1 MKIFRYGRRYNFLWN
16 KMLGKGGL
24 SLFLLWLLV
33 IPAYAGLNIQRTA
46 GDLDDGLVGHWTFDG
61 ADISGAIAYDRSG
74 QGNNGTINGNVT
86 NNVGKLGQG
95 LKFAGSNSYIEAP
108 QIFSGSIDDTNL
120 TYVAWVKIN
129 AFNNYGAVVNQG
141 KANYEIATMSPNGI
155 MIWNQDDTIMTYSG
169 ASSGAWYHLAV
180 VKNGTSSRFIIRDL
194 SGTIVYDN
202 TVVYSKGHNWGYRSG
217 YTGLSD
223 YDVYIGTNAC
233 GEFFN
238 GTIDDVRVYNR
249 ALSADEVKRL
259 YNIGKGVSTAASQ
272 QNKQTS
278 GLVGY
283 WTFDGPDISGSTAYD
298 RSGQGNNGTINGA
311 TRTVGKIGQ
320 AMKFGGGGQNISAG
334 TTGVDTTAGHHNTV
348 VFWMNYTGPLGDAVF
363 AFDNGGDYD
372 LWFTDNPCFGF
383 NTHNSEVLGISASG
397 LNNRWVHV
405 AAVFYNGTPSA
416 ANNKLYIDGS
426 QQSIYYCRGSSSISR
441 TAGGTL
447 YWASSGG
454 YEFAGKIDEGRVY
467 NRELSADEI
476 KALYNQ
482 AGSKFHASQE
492 NQLTTGL
499 VGYWPFNGPDISG
512 NAALDRSGQGN
523 HGTMVNSPLKIIGK
537 VGQGLQF
544 LGPGVDTY
552 ISVPHK
558 SSINLTSSMTLA
570 FWVKPASNI
579 TYDWTRLM
587 EKSYPTGYY
596 IGSGTGTNDISYW
609 LNGNEVFD
617 TADNVLSVGTWKHV
631 AVTFDDTSNEVVLY
645 IDGNSH
651 TVTSYTGTITGNT
664 NALQFTESG
673 NRCFN
678 GVMDEIRI
686 YTRALSAEEI
696 KRLYNMG
703 R

>member
-1 MKIFRYGRRYNFLWN
+1 MMKWFLIIGI
-16 KMLGKGGL
+16 LVSAL
-24 SLFLLWLLV
+24 CLLV
-33 IPAYAGLNIQRTA
+33 TPAQAGIRVERKS
-46 GDLDDGLVGHWTFDG
+46 GDLSNGLVGYWTFDG
-61 ADISGAIAYDRSG
+61 ADISGTTALDKSG
-74 QGNNGTINGNVT
+74 QGNNGTITGAT
-86 NNVGKLGQG
+86 KKTGKLGQG
-95 LKFAGSNSYIEAP
+95 LKFNGSSDKVLVSYNASLNLPTVITISAWINIKSLATSATIVAKGSNYLLQLNDASLDELTFAFYTGGWREVTT
-108 QIFSGSIDDTNL
+108 QDLNLQTN
-120 TYVAWVKIN
+120 TWYHV
-129 AFNNYGAVVNQG
+129 AVVFD
-141 KANYEIATMSPNGI
+141 EAT
-155 MIWNQDDTIMTYSG
+155 
-169 ASSGAWYHLAV
+169 
-180 VKNGTSSRFIIRDL
+180 
-194 SGTIVYDN
+194 N
-202 TVVYSKGHNWGYRSG
+202 TVYFYANGALNSSPAQTNDMPNADA
-217 YTGLSD
+217 SD
-223 YDVYIGTNAC
+223 LMIGTNSSN
-233 GEFFN
+233 EYFN
-238 GTIDDVRVYNR
+238 GIIDDVRIYNR

-512 NAALDRSGQGN
+512 TTAYDRSGQGN
-523 HGTMVNSPLKIIGK
+523 N
-537 VGQGLQF
+537 
-544 LGPGVDTY
+544 
-552 ISVPHK
+552 
-558 SSINLTSSMTLA
+558 
-570 FWVKPASNI
+570 
-579 TYDWTRLM
+579 
-587 EKSYPTGYY
+587 
-596 IGSGTGTNDISYW
+596 
-609 LNGNEVFD
+609 
-617 TADNVLSVGTWKHV
+617 
-631 AVTFDDTSNEVVLY
+631 
-645 IDGNSH
+645 
-651 TVTSYTGTITGNT
+651 GTITGAIQAAGKLGQGLSFDGLNAYVTVTGTKTYAAQNSPFSVSAWAYLNSFT
-664 NALQFTESG
+664 NGWPVIVKLRTDTSHPWYLLLSNDTNYLGISVGSGSTWACLKSGTNPDTLTGKWQHFAAVYNGAGAGNAANFSIYSDGQPVSMSASAGYGTYSQGTEIGSETGSG
-673 NRCFN
+673 TSNLWQGLIDDVRVYN
-678 GVMDEIRI
+678 
-686 YTRALSAEEI
+686 RALSAEEI